1 MANAH
6 VITASVEFHTRL
18 GEAQSVLDNIVMAH
32 PVGST
37 IVDPTSLRVRLL
49 LAGHHIDAAIWEL
62 ARS

>member
-1 MANAH
+1 ML
-6 VITASVEFHTRL
+6 TLPLRL
-18 GEAQSVLDNIVMAH
+18 LSFTPAWVKPQSVLDNIVMAH
-32 PVGST
+32 PVGAT

>member
-6 VITASVEFHTRL
+6 VTTASVEFHTRV

-37 IVDPTSLRVRLL
+37 IVDPTSLRVRL
-49 LAGHHIDAAIWEL
+49 HQSRNS
-62 ARS
+62 RSWFSEV